1 MGRDVPAR
9 GRVVTAATFAEA
21 FASQVRLRP
30 HAPAVTFDGR
40 TSTYVE
46 MDQRVEGMAEQLA
59 AGGVAPGDRV
69 VLVADNSDDHL
80 VAAFAVWRA
89 GAVLVT
95 IYPSSTEAELG
106 FAIASAAPVLVVAGT
121 RVAPTVRA
129 ASGATP
135 VLGLDD
141 LASGAPTPSAS
152 GPRSWPVV
160 DPDGLALI
168 CFTSG
173 STARPKAVMQH
184 HRGLLGAAAAY
195 ARVWHLGPDDTTLV
209 CLPMAWAFGLVTTSM
224 AALVSG
230 GRVLALARAEPAAML
245 AAMVKGGVTFF
256 AGVTTM
262 FVKLVE
268 ALDGQR
274 DDERSDGAPGPFQL
288 RLCISGGEPR
298 NESAFARWQELTGCP
313 VHDVYAASE
322 CFPVVTYD
330 PVEDP
335 QPRPGSAGRVVA
347 EAALRLVGPDGGDAP
362 PGGTGEALTR
372 GPALLLGY
380 WGDPD
385 LTAAVRTP
393 DGWYRTGDLVR
404 LDDEGYVHVVG
415 RASAMIIRGGANV
428 SPAEVEAVLGDHP
441 DVREVAVVGLAD
453 ARYGEAVAAAVVLE
467 PAAALDVDALR
478 AHCGDRLAGYKVPS
492 RIVAVEQLPRN
503 PHTGKVQR
511 ADVVELLDVTASA
524 EGSP

>member
-1 MGRDVPAR
+1 
-9 GRVVTAATFAEA
+9 VTAATFAEA
-21 FASQVRLRP
+21 FAAQVRRRP
-30 HAPAVTFDGR
+30 GAPAVTFDGR
-40 TSTYVE
+40 TSTYAE
-46 MDQRVEGMAEQLA
+46 LDRRVDGVA
-59 AGGVAPGDRV
+59 ARLVADGVAPGDRV

-89 GAVLVT
+89 GAVLVS
-95 IYPSSTEAELG
+95 IYPSSTEAELAY
-106 FAIASAAPVLVVAGT
+106 AIASAAPVLVVAGT
-121 RVAPTVRA
+121 RVAATVRA
-129 ASGATP
+129 AAAATP
-135 VLGLDD
+135 VVELDD
-141 LASGAPTPSAS
+141 LAAGSGGCGVA
-152 GPRSWPVV
+152 PRSRPDV

-245 AAMVKGGVTFF
+245 AAMVGDGVTCF

-268 ALDGQR
+268 ALEAGGDR
-274 DDERSDGAPGPFQL
+274 DDRDGARGGGGLGPDRFRL

-298 NESAFARWQELTGCP
+298 NESAFARWHELTGCP

-347 EAALRLVGPDGGDAP
+347 EAALRLVGPDGDDVP

-385 LTAAVRTP
+385 LTAAVLTP

-404 LDDEGYVHVVG
+404 LDVEGYVHVVG

-428 SPAEVEAVLGDHP
+428 SPAEVEAVLSGHP
-441 DVREVAVVGLAD
+441 DVREVAVVGLPD

-467 PAAALDVDALR
+467 PAAALDADALR

-511 ADVVELLDVTASA
+511 SEVVALLDVTASV
-524 EGSP
+524 EGPR